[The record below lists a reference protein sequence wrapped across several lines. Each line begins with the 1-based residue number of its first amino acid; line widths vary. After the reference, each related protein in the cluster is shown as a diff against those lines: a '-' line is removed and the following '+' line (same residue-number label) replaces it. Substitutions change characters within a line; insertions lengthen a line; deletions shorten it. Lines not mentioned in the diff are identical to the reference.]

1 MLERDMKVTCIWRDD
16 EFVVSESKSQP
27 TEDEAY
33 LTIDESTEKIAVFIP
48 THYSIINKRIIERR
62 VQSIAKSGFMIPR
75 TSIRLGMG
83 FDVSITKEEKI
94 PDVLLQV
101 GHHYSYETPTSPYVE
116 PEISTVPT
124 TESVSEPEPITEPE
138 PVVEPEKI
146 EDEPPVSKVDLAD
159 NETIAGRLV
168 IALAKTGDLYLSR
181 TDTGYSVEY
190 SQGRVDFTVQ
200 NGDIQILVTKRIP
213 ENDQTLNQAI
223 EAAKR

>member
-1 MLERDMKVTCIWRDD
+1 MMDRDMKVTCIWRTD

-33 LTIDESTEKIAVFIP
+33 LIIDESTEKITVFIP

-62 VQSIAKSGFMIPR
+62 VQSVAKSGFLIPKS
-75 TSIRLGMG
+75 TIRLGMG

-101 GHHYSYETPTSPYVE
+101 GHHYSFETPTSPYIE
-116 PEISTVPT
+116 
-124 TESVSEPEPITEPE
+124 TEVSAIATAETISEPVIKTETQIEAEIPI
-138 PVVEPEKI
+138 VKA
-146 EDEPPVSKVDLAD
+146 DLGD

-181 TDTGYSVEY
+181 SKTGYSVEY

-200 NGDIQILVTKRIP
+200 NGDIQILATKRIT
-213 ENDQTLNQAI
+213 ENDQTLNQAV